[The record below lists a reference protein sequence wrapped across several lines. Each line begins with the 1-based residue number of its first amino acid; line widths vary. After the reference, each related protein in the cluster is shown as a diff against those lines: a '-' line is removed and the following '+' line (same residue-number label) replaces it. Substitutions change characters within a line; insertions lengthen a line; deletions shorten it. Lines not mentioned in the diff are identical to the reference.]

1 MFLSFTIIILFHELG
16 HIIAGLICKWKIEKI
31 VILPFGGL
39 TIFNQKINHSLN
51 EELFV
56 TLLGPIFQIIFSFFI
71 SKDMMNIH
79 YSLLLFNMLP
89 IYPLDGSKI
98 VNVFIN
104 KKCPFLKSQKLII
117 LISYMTIILI
127 LIIGLIK
134 HLNILFILIL
144 VLILKKVIQNHT
156 QLKETFNKFL
166 LERYLY
172 KFRYKKTKNIT
183 NIKNMYLNKNH
194 VFKIDNNYYTEREIL
209 SKLFD
214 K

>member
-1 MFLSFTIIILFHELG
+1 
-16 HIIAGLICKWKIEKI
+16 
-31 VILPFGGL
+31 
-39 TIFNQKINHSLN
+39 
-51 EELFV
+51 
-56 TLLGPIFQIIFSFFI
+56 
-71 SKDMMNIH
+71 
-79 YSLLLFNMLP
+79 MLP

-104 KKCPFLKSQKLII
+104 KECPFLKSQKLII
-117 LISYMTIILI
+117 LISYITIILI

-172 KFRYKKTKNIT
+172 KFRYKKKKNIT